1 MENQKSIQERLDD
14 LQTKVDNIQISTPK
28 HCLYKWVSV
37 IIIATVMGLSIC
49 FLGGFRNNN
58 QNKSSDDSKVSS
70 EQVVGKSII
79 TKTSNSVDH
88 TVDILVFMTFWF
100 IVIMA
105 LGGAFTILL
114 KTLKSE
120 NQMDEKLLEL
130 KRALQ
135 KELHTT
141 MLSEVK
147 NDADLEHKK
156 REFEQLTKPQKEFE
170 NSFTKDNK
178 ENK

>member
-1 MENQKSIQERLDD
+1 MENHESIQKRLYD

-37 IIIATVMGLSIC
+37 IIIAAVMVLSIC
-49 FLGGFRNNN
+49 FLGGYKNPKE
-58 QNKSSDDSKVSS
+58 NKYVDVESS
-70 EQVVGKSII
+70 EQVTGNVKVIKKI
-79 TKTSNSVDH
+79 ESVDH

-100 IVIMA
+100 VVIMA
-105 LGGAFTILL
+105 IGGAFTILF

-156 REFEQLTKPQKEFE
+156 REFEQMTKPQKEFE